1 MDPRSSVAAIRFGL
15 GRRPEDP
22 VPADPVAWLEAQ
34 LARPLPQRAVPGL
47 APPLPYAEALALFE
61 QRGEARAGET
71 AIRRDIARTSE
82 QDVAAWIGH
91 CLLSDAPFQDRLTNF
106 WANHFTVSRRVRNA
120 GLFVGPLLREVIRPN
135 LLGPYE
141 TMLIA
146 AVRQPGL
153 LIYLSN
159 GRSTGPNSEAG
170 RRAGA
175 RGGQRG
181 LNENLAREVLELHT
195 LSPAGGYTQADV
207 TELARIL
214 TGWSEDR
221 DPGGNG
227 FRFRAAQHEPGPK
240 TLLGRRFPEGE
251 EGGIE
256 ALRFLARH
264 PATQRHLATKLAR
277 HFVADDPP
285 PAAVARLEAVLRETG
300 TDLGAAAR
308 ALVRLPEAWAPPL
321 TKVRDPLDYVLA
333 VGRAL
338 GFDAPEAEGMA
349 RAVAGL
355 GQPLWTAPQP
365 NGWPDVASEWAQP
378 EALLHRI
385 QWAHAMAGRSALRR
399 DPRQFAEASLGPLAA
414 PETLREAARAGSPQD
429 ALTLVLVSPEFQR
442 R

>member
-1 MDPRSSVAAIRFGL
+1 MDPRSIVAAIRFGL
-15 GRRPEDP
+15 GRRPDQP
-22 VPADPVAWLEAQ
+22 VPADPLAWLDAQ
-34 LARPLPQRAVPGL
+34 IATPPPQRALPGL
-47 APPLPYAEALALFE
+47 PPPLPYAGALALFE
-61 QRGEARAGET
+61 RRGEERAGET
-71 AIRRDIARTSE
+71 AVRHEIARASE
-82 QDVAAWIGH
+82 QDVTAWIGH
-91 CLLSDAPFQDRLTNF
+91 CLLSEAPFQDRLTNF

-120 GLFVGPLLREVIRPN
+120 GLFVGPLLRDAIRPN
-135 LLGPYE
+135 LFGRYE
-141 TMLIA
+141 EMLIA

-170 RRAGA
+170 RRAEARGA
-175 RGGQRG
+175 RRG

-207 TELARIL
+207 TEFARIL
-214 TGWSEDR
+214 TGWSVDR
-221 DPGGNG
+221 DPAGDG

-251 EGGIE
+251 EGGME
-256 ALRFLARH
+256 ALRMLARH
-264 PATQRHLATKLAR
+264 PATCRHLATKLAR

-285 PAAVARLEAVLRETG
+285 PAAIARLESVLRETG
-300 TDLGAAAR
+300 GDLGAACR
-308 ALVRLPEAWAPPL
+308 ALVRLPEAWSPPL

-333 VGRAL
+333 VGRGL
-338 GFDAPEAEGMA
+338 GLGAAEADGMA
-349 RAVAGL
+349 HAVASL

-365 NGWPDVASEWAQP
+365 NGWPDTAEEWAQP

-385 QWAHAMAGRSALRR
+385 QWANAMAGRAAQRR
-399 DPRQFAEASLGPLAA
+399 DPRQFAEATLGPLAT